1 MVEVVEDGEEEAFFR
16 VWLRLDDA
24 LGVIEPFDLVFIEPA
39 LRVIGVE
46 LGGGVDKLTA
56 LVKWGV
62 RGVVGQIEEEGL
74 IRFFI
79 FFDDADGFVSNQVGD
94 MYAVFIA
101 LNDLAIAVPCHLEF
115 G

>member
-56 LVKWGV
+56 LVKWGM
-62 RGVVGQIEEEGL
+62 RGVVREVEEEGGGRL
-74 IRFFI
+74 
-79 FFDDADGFVSNQVGD
+79 
-94 MYAVFIA
+94 
-101 LNDLAIAVPCHLEF
+101 H
-115 G
+115 